1 MVFRFRTKTLKEEV
15 KEKAAALSDIQQQ
28 LEHSEQDRA
37 ALKVNLDK
45 VTQEQANLDKKAQ
58 SLIADLQKVQKEK
71 EAQKKELGSTQE
83 SLEKANKALQDSQS
97 LLDTERKNHRAALE
111 EKVQYCMFRS
121 LQSSKPFQQYF
132 SIVQFC
138 QI

>member
-1 MVFRFRTKTLKEEV
+1 MVFRLRTKTLKEEIKK
-15 KEKAAALSDIQQQ
+15 KEAALSDIQQQ

-71 EAQKKELGSTQE
+71 EAQRKELGSTQE
-83 SLEKANKALQDSQS
+83 SLGKANKALKESQS
-97 LLDTERKNHRAALE
+97 LLDTERKNHRSALE
-111 EKVQYCMFRS
+111 EKVCS
-121 LQSSKPFQQYF
+121 G
-132 SIVQFC
+132 FC
-138 QI
+138 NHQNNFTITSPLFNFGKFVL